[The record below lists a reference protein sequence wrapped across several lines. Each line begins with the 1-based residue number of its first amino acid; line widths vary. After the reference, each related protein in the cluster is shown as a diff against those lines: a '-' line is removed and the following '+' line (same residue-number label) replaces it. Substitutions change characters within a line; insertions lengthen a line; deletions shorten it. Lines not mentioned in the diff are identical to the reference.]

1 MEQERKDE
9 DELLWKT
16 KNEEFRSI
24 ERLTIDIERQEMRQI
39 EELLKNGKVLT
50 EEISCLISKVL
61 KMDYLSNKTQML
73 LVSLI
78 YSQNNLLIERR
89 LRSKQ

>member
-50 EEISCLISKVL
+50 EEISCLISKVF